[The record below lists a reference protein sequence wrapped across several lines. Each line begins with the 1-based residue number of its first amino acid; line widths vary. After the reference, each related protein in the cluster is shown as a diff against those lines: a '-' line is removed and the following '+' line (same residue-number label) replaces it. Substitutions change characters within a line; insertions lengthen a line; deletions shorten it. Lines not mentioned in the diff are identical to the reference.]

1 MTNNQNGNGL
11 NITDAPTTE
20 DLLEY
25 ETFVAPVVEK
35 ILQANRENTPLTIG
49 VYGTW
54 GSGKTSFL
62 KMVESKLL
70 DSDKK
75 IQPIWFNAWKYD
87 KEEDLWAALIQTI
100 LEQIKVV
107 GPPVRRLKIRFQ
119 IWKKGLDF
127 HSGALSIFKQLLSP
141 LLRLSLIV
149 IAIGFV
155 LSWDTTAISSW
166 IESIPWLSEIPYVGT
181 LLEAT
186 IKILIVTLVSLL
198 SNPEA
203 AVALTD
209 DQLRLDFGKLRKK
222 HDYREH
228 IAFLEQF
235 SDEFQSIIEITSNEN
250 PTVIII
256 DDLDRCIPEKAVQV
270 LETIKLFLDVK
281 NCVFM
286 LAVDRDV
293 VEQAVLSKY
302 KHLVDYI
309 QRNPTAAGAFPT
321 LRGEDY
327 FDKIVQ
333 LPIPLP
339 NLSDENIEEFIKKLC
354 GDEALLTELAP
365 LFAAGIP
372 ANPRKVKRVI
382 LFFDYIYRIAKAK
395 DRELHPALLA
405 KLIIIQMQYRQL
417 YKEIVNNNLLLPAL
431 EQFLDFQAH
440 PEEWED
446 KSPGENLNPIIR
458 ERVEELAIVYAPVA
472 KVLFLGQDKV
482 KFGELDLLVL
492 KEYIYLVGRIIKPA
506 AGPEIAAVSQP
517 VEENSGISSLP
528 NANVE
533 NEQESV
539 LERRYYRQLQQQM
552 KKNSLQSTWHSNLP
566 TRNLY
571 IEPDFSL
578 VANHD
583 EPRTNLQAGDILQI
597 RDLFSQSSRLFV
609 IGSPGIGKTAFIQQI
624 ASVHLDVLI
633 SQSQHNAPKPEASA
647 ELQEYGFDS
656 PLLPVIL
663 QARNFDKFL
672 RNDIKSQLKTFPKTF
687 FDYCLYDVENQMANA
702 RMVPVLLKRLEHG
715 NCIVF
720 VDGLDELDDERRPFF
735 LNIFQEL
742 QSRYPANYYVVTS
755 RPYTISRVSQHIS
768 DSLLVEINP
777 LTIDRI
783 KNHLSKID
791 SSRAET
797 FMSILSQNDNLFALL
812 TSPIFLST
820 VWRFF
825 TSQRMLPS
833 DQNQL
838 IEIYLDEAIRD
849 RELSKGETIPYKPT
863 QIGNVLKLIAEYLEQ
878 KSSNRV
884 FRGDAF
890 SLIKKV
896 DNEIDPAE
904 FLRIVTERLGILTEV
919 ERGKYA
925 FVHKAFQE
933 YFRDYPTDKTFL

>member
-1 MTNNQNGNGL
+1 MPNNRTDNSL
-11 NITDAPTTE
+11 NITDVPTTE

-25 ETFVAPVVEK
+25 EKFVAPVVEK
-35 ILQANRENTPLTIG
+35 ILQANEGNTPLTIG
-49 VYGTW
+49 VYGSW

-62 KMVESKLL
+62 KMIEKKLL
-70 DSDKK
+70 ESEKK
-75 IQPIWFNAWKYD
+75 IEPIWFNAWKYD
-87 KEEDLWAALIQTI
+87 KEEALWAALIQTI
-100 LEQIKVV
+100 LEQIKVA
-107 GPPVRRLKIRFQ
+107 GSPVHRLKVRFQ
-119 IWKKGLDF
+119 IWQRSLDF
-127 HSGALSIFKQLLSP
+127 HSGALSIFKQLISP

-166 IESIPWLSEIPYVGT
+166 IQSIPWLSRIPYIGSILEIAT
-181 LLEAT
+181 KLLV
-186 IKILIVTLVSLL
+186 VTLVGLL

-228 IAFLEQF
+228 IAFLDKF
-235 SDEFQSIIEITSNEN
+235 SEEFQSIIKIASDEN

-256 DDLDRCIPEKAVQV
+256 DDLDRCMPEKAVQV

-281 NCVFM
+281 NCVFL

-302 KHLVDYI
+302 KHLADYM
-309 QRNPTAAGAFPT
+309 QRNPVRSGAFPP

-339 NLSDENIEEFIKKLC
+339 SLSETNIKEFIEKLC
-354 GDEALLTELAP
+354 GDGTLLTELAP

-395 DRELHPALLA
+395 DRKLHPALLA

-417 YKEIVNNNLLLPAL
+417 YEEIVKVNHLLPAL
-431 EQFLDFQAH
+431 EQYLDFQEH

-446 KSPGENLNPIIR
+446 KPFGENLSPIVR
-458 ERVEELAIVYAPVA
+458 ERVEALAIDYAPVA
-472 KVLFLGQDKV
+472 KVLTLNQNNI
-482 KFGELDLLVL
+482 KFGELSLVDL
-492 KEYIYLVGRIIKPA
+492 KEYIYLVGRIIEPTA
-506 AGPEIAAVSQP
+506 EPEIAVASQQ
-517 VEENSGISSLP
+517 VEENIVPSNLSS
-528 NANVE
+528 AE
-533 NEQESV
+533 NEQETV
-539 LERRYYRQLQQQM
+539 LERRYYRQLQQQL
-552 KKNSLQSTWHSNLP
+552 KKNSLQATWRSNLP
-566 TRNLY
+566 ARNLY

-578 VANHD
+578 ITNGD
-583 EPRTNLQAGDILQI
+583 QPRTSLQI
-597 RDLFSQSSRLFV
+597 KELFSQSSRLFV
-609 IGSPGIGKTAFIQQI
+609 IGMAGIGKTTLIQQI
-624 ASVHLDVLI
+624 ASAHLDALI
-633 SQSQHNAPKPEASA
+633 SQSQRNAPRPEASA
-647 ELQEYGFDS
+647 ELLAYGFDS

-663 QARNFDKFL
+663 QARNFDTFL
-672 RNDIKSQLKTFPKTF
+672 RNDIKSQLKTVPKTF
-687 FDYCLYDVENQMANA
+687 FDYCFYDVENQIANI
-702 RMVPVLLKRLEHG
+702 RMIPVLLKRLEEG
-715 NCIVF
+715 KCIVF
-720 VDGLDELDDERRPFF
+720 VDALDELDEEKRPFF

-742 QSRYPANYYVVTS
+742 QSKYPANYYVVTS
-755 RPYTISRVSQHIS
+755 RSYAASRVNHHLS
-768 DSLLVEINP
+768 DTLVVEINP
-777 LTIDRI
+777 PNIERI
-783 KNHLSKID
+783 LNYLSQID
-791 SSRAET
+791 SSSAET
-797 FMSILSQNDNLFALL
+797 FVSALAQNDNLVMLL
-812 TSPIFLST
+812 TNPTFLNIS
-820 VWRFF
+820 WRFF
-825 TSQRMLPS
+825 TSRGMLPS

-838 IEIYLDEAIRD
+838 VEIYLDEAIRD

-863 QIGNVLKLIAEYLEQ
+863 QIGNVLKPIAEYLEQ

-890 SLIKKV
+890 SLIRKV

-933 YFRDYPTDKTFL
+933 YFRDYPSDDTVS

>member
-1 MTNNQNGNGL
+1 MTNKQNGNSL

-20 DLLEY
+20 DMLDY

-49 VYGTW
+49 VYGSW

-107 GPPVRRLKIRFQ
+107 GSPVRRLKVRFQ
-119 IWKKGLDF
+119 IWKMGLDF

-166 IESIPWLSEIPYVGT
+166 IESIPWLSEIPYIGT

-256 DDLDRCIPEKAVQV
+256 DDLDRCMPEKAVQV

-281 NCVFM
+281 NCVFL

-309 QRNPTAAGAFPT
+309 QRNPTAADAFPT

-339 NLSDENIEEFIKKLC
+339 NLSDENIVEFIKKLC

-395 DRELHPALLA
+395 DKKLHPALLA

-417 YKEIVNNNLLLPAL
+417 YKEIVNNNRLLPAL

-482 KFGELDLLVL
+482 KFGELDLFVL
-492 KEYIYLVGRIIKPA
+492 KDYIYLVGRIIKPA
-506 AGPEIAAVSQP
+506 AGPEIASVSQP
-517 VEENSGISSLP
+517 VEESSGISSLP
-528 NANVE
+528 NTNVE
-533 NEQESV
+533 NEQEAV
-539 LERRYYRQLQQQM
+539 LERRYYHQLQQQV
-552 KKNSLQSTWHSNLP
+552 KKYSLQSTWHSNLP
-566 TRNLY
+566 TRSLY

-583 EPRTNLQAGDILQI
+583 QPRTNLQAGDILQI

-633 SQSQHNAPKPEASA
+633 SQSRHNAPKPEASA

-663 QARNFDKFL
+663 QAKNFDTYMKS
-672 RNDIKSQLKTFPKTF
+672 DIKSQLKAFPKILEF
-687 FDYCLYDVENQMANA
+687 CFYDVENQMANV
-702 RMVPVLLKRLEHG
+702 RMTPVLLKRLEQG
-715 NCIVF
+715 RCILF
-720 VDGLDELDDERRPFF
+720 LDGLDELDDERRPFF
-735 LNIFQEL
+735 LNIFEEL

-755 RPYTISRVSQHIS
+755 RPYTVNRAIQRMS
-768 DSLLVEINP
+768 DSLIVEINP
-777 LTIDRI
+777 LTIEHI
-783 KNHLSKID
+783 QNHLSKID
-791 SSRAET
+791 ASRAIT
-797 FMSILSQNDNLFALL
+797 FTSALSQNDNLVTLL
-812 TSPIFLST
+812 TIPIFLNLS
-820 VWRFF
+820 WQIFIR
-825 TSQRMLPS
+825 QGMLPN
-833 DQNQL
+833 QNQL
-838 IEIYLDEAIRD
+838 IEIYLDEVIRD
-849 RELSKGETIPYKPT
+849 HELSKGTTIAYKPT
-863 QIGNVLKLIAEYLEQ
+863 QIGNALRPIALYLEQ
-878 KSSNRV
+878 YNTNQISRQDV
-884 FRGDAF
+884 H
-890 SLIKKV
+890 SLMQKAK
-896 DNEIDPAE
+896 IDEPSE
-904 FLRIVTERLGILTEV
+904 FLRLIIERLGILTEPR
-919 ERGKYA
+919 RGEYA

-933 YFRDYPTDKTFL
+933 YFRDYPTDRTFL